1 MSDSCKLGSV
11 QSGWHFLTALEPGQP
26 LARGH
31 RFTDTEITW
40 NHMGLASALSAENTP
55 EPSVFLY
62 LKAWL
67 QEGKPGSSS
76 PSVERNTAGDCYQG
90 INSQAHAS

>member
-11 QSGWHFLTALEPGQP
+11 QSVWPFLTALEPGQP

-40 NHMGLASALSAENTP
+40 NHMGLANALTQ
-55 EPSVFLY
+55 
-62 LKAWL
+62 KTL
-67 QEGKPGSSS
+67 QCLPCFGTSKLGYKKG
-76 PSVERNTAGDCYQG
+76 N
-90 INSQAHAS
+90 QAPPPPV